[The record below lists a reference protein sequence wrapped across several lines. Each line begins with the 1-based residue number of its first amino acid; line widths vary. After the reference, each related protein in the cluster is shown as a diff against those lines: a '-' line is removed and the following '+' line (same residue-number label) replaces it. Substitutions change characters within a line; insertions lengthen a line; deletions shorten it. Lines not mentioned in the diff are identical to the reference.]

1 MNDPQLQSK
10 RADEKMAEIPLL
22 TYLIESEVIKMEK
35 EKTAVRIIDNYNGE
49 DKYLLLTKDQI
60 KLLRW
65 LDLNEYLSDYTKIKF
80 DIEIPE
86 LIEI

>member
-1 MNDPQLQSK
+1 
-10 RADEKMAEIPLL
+10 
-22 TYLIESEVIKMEK
+22 MEK
-35 EKTAVRIIDNYNGE
+35 EKTAVRIIDTYDGE

-65 LDLNEYLSDYTKIKF
+65 LDLNEYLSDYTQIKF

-86 LIEI
+86 LVEI

>member
-1 MNDPQLQSK
+1 
-10 RADEKMAEIPLL
+10 
-22 TYLIESEVIKMEK
+22 MEK
-35 EKTAVRIIDNYNGE
+35 EKTAVCITDTYDGE
-49 DKYLLLTKDQI
+49 IKYLLLTKDQV

-65 LDLNEYLSDYTKIKF
+65 LDLNEHLSEYTQIKF

>member
-1 MNDPQLQSK
+1 
-10 RADEKMAEIPLL
+10 
-22 TYLIESEVIKMEK
+22 MEK
-35 EKTAVRIIDNYNGE
+35 EKTAVRIIDTYNGE

>member
-1 MNDPQLQSK
+1 
-10 RADEKMAEIPLL
+10 
-22 TYLIESEVIKMEK
+22 MEK
-35 EKTAVRIIDNYNGE
+35 EKTAVRIIDTYRE

-65 LDLNEYLSDYTKIKF
+65 LDLNEYLSDYTQVKF
-80 DIEIPE
+80 DIEVPE